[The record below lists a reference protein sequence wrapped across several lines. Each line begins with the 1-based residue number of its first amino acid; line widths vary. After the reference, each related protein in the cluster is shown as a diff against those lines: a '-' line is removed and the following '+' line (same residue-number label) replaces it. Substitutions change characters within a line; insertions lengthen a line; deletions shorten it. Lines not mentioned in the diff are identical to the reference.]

1 MAFDN
6 RVPAGHRRHRADP
19 RTTKD
24 VSKRLVE
31 YVGQSGFGLVETL
44 AKRCAAIILDEFG
57 VARVRLKLKQ
67 AGRGARRARGR
78 RGSSA
83 AAPDGRAYLSLGSN
97 LGSRGAHLRDAV
109 AACARFGEVQV
120 SARTASPSGQL
131 RRRRFPQRRS
141 RHRQRPRPFALNDWL
156 HALEDAHGRDRSGPR
171 YGDRTLD
178 IDIVFYDALVL
189 DGPGHLRL
197 PRDEL
202 RHAFVLKP
210 LAEIAPASSTRSAVA
225 AWMRCGAHP
234 DHDVGFAPVA
244 I

>member
-1 MAFDN
+1 MAAGLKN
-6 RVPAGHRRHRADP
+6 RWASRQP
-19 RTTKD
+19 
-24 VSKRLVE
+24 
-31 YVGQSGFGLVETL
+31 
-44 AKRCAAIILDEFG
+44 
-57 VARVRLKLKQ
+57 
-67 AGRGARRARGR
+67 
-78 RGSSA
+78 SA
-83 AAPDGRAYLSLGSN
+83 AAAIDSDL
-97 LGSRGAHLRDAV
+97 D
-109 AACARFGEVQV
+109 
-120 SARTASPSGQL
+120 
-131 RRRRFPQRRS
+131 
-141 RHRQRPRPFALNDWL
+141 PFALNDWL

-210 LAEIAPASSTRSAVA
+210 LAEIAPGFVDPVSGCRLDAMWR
-225 AWMRCGAHP
+225 AHP

>member
-1 MAFDN
+1 MSRNF
-6 RVPAGHRRHRADP
+6 
-19 RTTKD
+19 
-24 VSKRLVE
+24 
-31 YVGQSGFGLVETL
+31 TL
-44 AKRCAAIILDEFG
+44 TPFPK
-57 VARVRLKLKQ
+57 
-67 AGRGARRARGR
+67 
-78 RGSSA
+78 
-83 AAPDGRAYLSLGSN
+83 AYLSLGSN
-97 LGSRGAHLRDAV
+97 LDAETHLRDAV
-109 AACARFGEVQV
+109 AALRARFGEVQV
-120 SARTASPSGQL
+120 SHAY
-131 RRRRFPQRRS
+131 RFPAVGFAGGDFLNAAAAIDS
-141 RHRQRPRPFALNDWL
+141 DLDPFALNDWL

-210 LAEIAPASSTRSAVA
+210 LAEIAPGFVDPVSGCRLGAMWR
-225 AWMRCGAHP
+225 AHP